1 MPVVLT
7 RTPRRRGCGLPRATS
22 PSVRL
27 GSFVLSRS
35 VRGRLLRALLSATLV
50 CPVFAAA
57 LPAAAA
63 PARPPA
69 TIFSSDFTSGLS
81 DYRYTTHA
89 NRIKVVNDPV
99 LGASRKVLR
108 FRVRKADTGPTR
120 NPRAQIE
127 TAYNFTH
134 GQDRYF
140 GFSVY
145 FPSGFPTRL
154 PSRSWVALGS
164 QAYGP
169 PYDGAGGMTLRVQ
182 ETNGRAELRW
192 QRNET
197 YDWDIAWRGPEIE
210 DVRSRWIDF
219 IQRIR
224 LHRNPRVGFVE
235 LWMNTGGGWKSQKLK
250 GRNRLYMRTYD
261 SANGGGANN
270 SRLSLYHDRR
280 IRGPLTI
287 YHGPHR
293 IAEAGGGGFDAVAP
307 RSYRNR

>member
-1 MPVVLT
+1 ML
-7 RTPRRRGCGLPRATS
+7 LPST
-22 PSVRL
+22 L
-27 GSFVLSRS
+27 I
-35 VRGRLLRALLSATLV
+35 SA
-50 CPVFAAA
+50 VFAAA
-57 LPAAAA
+57 PVGAVALAG
-63 PARPPA
+63 PPA
-69 TIFSSDFTSGLS
+69 TILTSDFKSGLS

-89 NRIKVVNDPV
+89 SRIRVVDDPV

-108 FRVRKADTGPTR
+108 FRVRRTDRGPTR
-120 NPRAQIE
+120 NPRAQVE
-127 TAYNFTH
+127 TAYDFKH

-145 FPSGFPTRL
+145 FPNGFPTRL

-197 YDWDIAWRGPEIE
+197 YDWDIPWRGPELS

-219 IQRIR
+219 VQRIK
-224 LHRNPRVGFVE
+224 LHRNARVGFVE
-235 LWMNTGGGWKSQKLK
+235 LWMNTGGGWKRQKLK
-250 GRNRLYMRTYD
+250 GRDRLYMRTYD

-270 SRLSLYHDRR
+270 SRLSLYYDRR

-293 IAEAGGGGFDAVAP
+293 IAEAGRGGFDAVAP
-307 RSYRNR
+307 RSYRHR